1 MYRYFIYGLGI
12 WSEIKLYQLEQ
23 YIGAA
28 QDVTVRR
35 GELPPDIVRY
45 AEEGMKSSLSPN
57 RAWFCNELG
66 HFLIRNGQEI
76 VLQPAE
82 HATQEQLASFV
93 LGWCIAFLFQQ
104 RGSSA
109 IHCSAL
115 ERDNRAIL
123 VSGGSGAGKSTL
135 TLALLKKGFR
145 YLADDIAMVD
155 ATQDML
161 IQPAFPQQK
170 VCRDVAESMEPE
182 QLFYVDEKKD
192 KFAYMNREDFCGEP
206 RKLSTI
212 FLLSKYEGDE
222 LVIEKLKGL
231 DKWNGIM
238 RNLFLLDA
246 YLALG
251 FPAEER
257 DRCLAIAGRTEVYAI
272 RRPEGK
278 DTVEE
283 ICNRMIE
290 LLPRD

>member
-1 MYRYFIYGLGI
+1 
-12 WSEIKLYQLEQ
+12 
-23 YIGAA
+23 
-28 QDVTVRR
+28 
-35 GELPPDIVRY
+35 
-45 AEEGMKSSLSPN
+45 
-57 RAWFCNELG
+57 
-66 HFLIRNGQEI
+66 
-76 VLQPAE
+76 
-82 HATQEQLASFV
+82 
-93 LGWCIAFLFQQ
+93 
-104 RGSSA
+104 
-109 IHCSAL
+109 
-115 ERDNRAIL
+115 
-123 VSGGSGAGKSTL
+123 
-135 TLALLKKGFR
+135 
-145 YLADDIAMVD
+145 MVD

-170 VCRDVAESMEPE
+170 VCRDVAESMESE

-222 LVIEKLKGL
+222 LVIERLKGL

-257 DRCLAIAGRTEVYAI
+257 NRCLAIAGRTEVYAI

-283 ICNRMIE
+283 ICNRMLE
-290 LLPRD
+290 LLLRD